1 MIILIVD
8 NVSNLCYTKR
18 KGGLIMTVRLN
29 DKQIEKRDWIIEQM
43 GDTFKTIDMP
53 LVEALA
59 FAIDKLEYMDE
70 RINTLPS
77 VLDDR
82 QFMASRDKFVKQVEN
97 GLKML
102 DITPQARNKANIET
116 AKTVD
121 PLTELLGDM

>member
-1 MIILIVD
+1 
-8 NVSNLCYTKR
+8 
-18 KGGLIMTVRLN
+18 MTVRLN

-43 GDTFKTIDMP
+43 GDTFKQIDMP

-70 RINTLPS
+70 RINTLPA

-102 DITPQARNKANIET
+102 DITPQARNKANAEAIAT
-116 AKTVD
+116 ANNSD
-121 PLTELLGDM
+121 PLEALLNV

>member
-1 MIILIVD
+1 
-8 NVSNLCYTKR
+8 
-18 KGGLIMTVRLN
+18 MTVRLN
-29 DKQIEKRDWIIEQM
+29 EKQIEKRDWIIEQM
-43 GDTFKTIDMP
+43 GDTFKQIDMP

-70 RINTLPS
+70 RINTLPA

-102 DITPQARNKANIET
+102 DITPQARNKANAEAIAT
-116 AKTVD
+116 ANNSD
-121 PLTELLGDM
+121 PLEALLNV

>member
-1 MIILIVD
+1 
-8 NVSNLCYTKR
+8 
-18 KGGLIMTVRLN
+18 MTVRLN
-29 DKQIEKRDWIIEQM
+29 EKQIEKRDWIIEQM
-43 GDTFKTIDMP
+43 GDTFKQIDMP

-59 FAIDKLEYMDE
+59 FAIDKLEFMDE

-102 DITPQARNKANIET
+102 DITPQARNKVNAEAIATANNT
-116 AKTVD
+116 D
-121 PLTELLGDM
+121 PLEALLNV

>member
-1 MIILIVD
+1 
-8 NVSNLCYTKR
+8 
-18 KGGLIMTVRLN
+18 MTVRLN
-29 DKQIEKRDWIIEQM
+29 EKQIKKRDWIIEQM
-43 GDTFKTIDMP
+43 GDTFKNIDMP

-70 RINTLPS
+70 RINTLPA

-102 DITPQARNKANIET
+102 DITPQARNKANAEALTT
-116 AKTVD
+116 ANNAD
-121 PLTELLGDM
+121 PLEALLNV

>member
-1 MIILIVD
+1 M
-8 NVSNLCYTKR
+8 
-18 KGGLIMTVRLN
+18 MTVRLN
-29 DKQIEKRDWIIEQM
+29 EKQIEKRNWIIEQM
-43 GDTFKTIDMP
+43 GDTFKQIDMP

-70 RINTLPS
+70 RINTLPA

-102 DITPQARNKANIET
+102 DITPQARNKANAEAMTT
-116 AKTVD
+116 ANNSD
-121 PLTELLGDM
+121 PLEALLNV

>member
-1 MIILIVD
+1 
-8 NVSNLCYTKR
+8 
-18 KGGLIMTVRLN
+18 MTVRLN
-29 DKQIEKRDWIIEQM
+29 EKQIEKRDWLIKQM
-43 GDTFKTIDMP
+43 GDTFKNIDMP

-70 RINTLPS
+70 RINTLPA

-102 DITPQARNKANIET
+102 DITPQARNKANAET
-116 AKTVD
+116 INTANNTD
-121 PLTELLGDM
+121 PLEALINV

>member
-1 MIILIVD
+1 
-8 NVSNLCYTKR
+8 
-18 KGGLIMTVRLN
+18 MTVRLN
-29 DKQIEKRDWIIEQM
+29 EKQSEKRDWIIEQM

-70 RINTLPS
+70 RINTLPA

-102 DITPQARNKANIET
+102 DITPQARNKANAEAIT
-116 AKTVD
+116 AVNNSD
-121 PLTELLGDM
+121 PLEALINV

>member
-1 MIILIVD
+1 
-8 NVSNLCYTKR
+8 
-18 KGGLIMTVRLN
+18 MTVRLN
-29 DKQIEKRDWIIEQM
+29 EKQIEKRDWIIEQM
-43 GDTFKTIDMP
+43 GDTFKQIDMP

-70 RINTLPS
+70 RINTLPA

-102 DITPQARNKANIET
+102 DITPQARNKANAEAIATENNS
-116 AKTVD
+116 D
-121 PLTELLGDM
+121 PLEALLNV

>member
-1 MIILIVD
+1 MLVQYVIMI
-8 NVSNLCYTKR
+8 K

-29 DKQIEKRDWIIEQM
+29 EKQIKKRDWIIEQM
-43 GDTFKTIDMP
+43 GDTFKNIDMP

-70 RINTLPS
+70 RINTLPA

-102 DITPQARNKANIET
+102 DITPQARNKANAEALTT
-116 AKTVD
+116 ANNAD
-121 PLTELLGDM
+121 PLEALLNV

>member
-1 MIILIVD
+1 MIVD
-8 NVSNLCYTKR
+8 NISTLCYTKR

-29 DKQIEKRDWIIEQM
+29 EKQIEKRDWIIEQM
-43 GDTFKTIDMP
+43 GDTFKQIDMP

-59 FAIDKLEYMDE
+59 FAIDKLEFMDE
-70 RINTLPS
+70 RINTLPA

-102 DITPQARNKANIET
+102 DITPQARNKANAEAIAT
-116 AKTVD
+116 ANNTD
-121 PLTELLGDM
+121 PLEALLDV

>member
-1 MIILIVD
+1 
-8 NVSNLCYTKR
+8 
-18 KGGLIMTVRLN
+18 MTVRLN
-29 DKQIEKRDWIIEQM
+29 EKQIEKRDWIIEQM
-43 GDTFKTIDMP
+43 GDTFKQIDMP

-70 RINTLPS
+70 RINTLPA

-102 DITPQARNKANIET
+102 DITPQARNKANAEAIAT
-116 AKTVD
+116 SNNSD
-121 PLTELLGDM
+121 PLEALLDV

>member
-1 MIILIVD
+1 MLVLYVIL
-8 NVSNLCYTKR
+8 KE

-29 DKQIEKRDWIIEQM
+29 EKQIEKRDWIIEQM
-43 GDTFKTIDMP
+43 GDTFKQIDMP

-59 FAIDKLEYMDE
+59 FAIDKLEFMDE
-70 RINTLPS
+70 RINTLPA

-102 DITPQARNKANIET
+102 DITPQARNKANAEAITT
-116 AKTVD
+116 ANNTD
-121 PLTELLGDM
+121 PLEALLDV

>member
-1 MIILIVD
+1 MLVLYVIL
-8 NVSNLCYTKR
+8 KE

-29 DKQIEKRDWIIEQM
+29 EKQIEKRDWIIEQM
-43 GDTFKTIDMP
+43 GDTFKQIDMP

-59 FAIDKLEYMDE
+59 FAIDKLEFMDE
-70 RINTLPS
+70 RINTLPA

-102 DITPQARNKANIET
+102 DITPQARNKANAEAIT
-116 AKTVD
+116 ANNTD
-121 PLTELLGDM
+121 PLEALLDV

>member
-1 MIILIVD
+1 
-8 NVSNLCYTKR
+8 
-18 KGGLIMTVRLN
+18 MTVRLN
-29 DKQIEKRDWIIEQM
+29 EKQIEKRDWLIKQM
-43 GDTFKTIDMP
+43 GDTFKNIDMP

-70 RINTLPS
+70 RINTLPA

-102 DITPQARNKANIET
+102 DITPQARNKANAET
-116 AKTVD
+116 MNTANNTD
-121 PLTELLGDM
+121 PLEALINV

>member
-1 MIILIVD
+1 MIILTVD
-8 NVSNLCYTKR
+8 NVSILCYTKR

-43 GDTFKTIDMP
+43 GDTFKTIDIP

-102 DITPQARNKANIET
+102 DITPQARNKANLET